1 MAIKRK
7 SGKTKLLHLPK
18 ASQVAITPNTVMKF
32 NNIGGVIIAVSDTN
46 ERLVGVSR
54 DSWATS
60 DTTKRLIA
68 VEVPIEKYVEW
79 EIDTDSDGGLTDTMI
94 GTLRDL
100 DTLGANLDAS
110 ATTDGVFL
118 VTGVISA
125 TKGVGVL
132 VRLMDNGFVPITAST

>member
-1 MAIKRK
+1 MAFKRK

-18 ASQVAITPNTVMKF
+18 ASAVAITPNTVMKF

-46 ERLVGVSR
+46 ERVVGVSR
-54 DSWATS
+54 DSHATS
-60 DTTKRLIA
+60 DTTTKLIA

-79 EIDTDSDGGLTDTMI
+79 EFDTDSDGGLTDTMV
-94 GTLRDL
+94 GTFRDL
-100 DTLGANLDAS
+100 DTLGANVDAS
-110 ATTDGVFL
+110 AVADGVVL
-118 VTGVISA
+118 VTGRISA